1 MKKKM
6 GMKKRGI
13 KAAAALMLLGLFP
26 LSLSAK
32 EIKGTVRDA
41 ETRMPIIGA
50 TVIVNG
56 SSSGAISGADGTY
69 VITGV
74 SGDSC
79 LLAVD
84 YIGYRSIERTVV
96 LADAVTTVDF
106 DMQNEELQAG
116 EVQVVTRR
124 RSDTEAAMINTEKNI
139 PQIASGISAVQ
150 ISKSPDRNTS
160 EVVRRIPGITI
171 IDDRFIIVRG
181 LSQRYNNAWL
191 NGLAVPS
198 TEADSRAFSFDMIPS
213 SQVDNLL
220 VYKSPSPEIP
230 GDFAGGFVRITT
242 KGVPDRN
249 TLEFGYTTGFNT
261 RTQFH
266 RFLINP
272 GSKTDFLGFDVNK
285 RPLRSMVP
293 GHMGTV
299 TDPQQ
304 VTRLTKN
311 GFNNDW
317 RVRVRTPMPDQ
328 RLSFAIG
335 RRLKTRNE
343 KEIGNVTAVTY
354 SNTFK
359 TVRNMQNSRY
369 GLYSVTSDQP
379 VYLDNYIDNQYSNDV
394 RVGAMHNWSFELKGS
409 DRIEFKNLLNILG
422 RNRLTERTGTK
433 DISSMYYREQTEM
446 LYSSRLSY
454 SGQLAGFHT
463 LKNRG
468 GRLDWNAGYSYA
480 NRNEPDRRIVT
491 NQAGIGSE
499 SDIPG
504 AVLRNDNITRYYQTL
519 HDHIGSAGLNYEKT
533 LGRGNI
539 QPELKAGAYAEY
551 RSREYTPREFVYRYD
566 NLSYEERE
574 RYLTL
579 PYAQMMEGRYLGA
592 DKVYIDEITKKTN
605 AYSATVHQEAVYA
618 ALDLPLGKWNIYA
631 GARLEN
637 YTMKLTRD
645 KSNSADQSLIATK
658 THTTTDLLPSANVT
672 YKFSSKHQL
681 RAAYGR
687 SLNRPELREVS
698 PAVYFDFDLFSEI
711 GGNENLKTAYIDN
724 ADLRY
729 EFYPSNGEVI
739 SLGLFYKHFRNPI
752 EWTYIDM
759 GGSLRYNYE
768 NAASADNMG
777 IELDIRKSLDFMKL
791 PDFSL
796 VLNAAYIHSNVRFN
810 KEEVLTQP
818 DRPMQGQSPYV
829 INAGLFYQNDRIGLT
844 ASLLYNRIGK
854 RIIGIGKSNS
864 IDNDVNSTIPD
875 SYEMPRNTLD
885 LTISKTIGK
894 SVELRCTV
902 KDLLSEDVVYKQFPK
917 FEKDGKLYEREQVTR
932 SFNPGS
938 SVSLGISVKIN

>member
-1 MKKKM
+1 MPPLPLLPKNRKKM
-6 GMKKRGI
+6 NRMEKKIEMKKRGI
-13 KAAAALMLLGLFP
+13 RAAAALMLFGLCP
-26 LSLSAK
+26 LSLLAK
-32 EIKGTVRDA
+32 EIQGTVRDA

-56 SSSGAISGADGTY
+56 SSSGAISGMDGTY
-69 VITGV
+69 SITGI

-96 LADAVTTVDF
+96 LTDAVTTVDF

-293 GHMGTV
+293 GHMGAV

-343 KEIGNVTAVTY
+343 KEIGNVFIHVLEDA
-354 SNTFK
+354 
-359 TVRNMQNSRY
+359 
-369 GLYSVTSDQP
+369 G
-379 VYLDNYIDNQYSNDV
+379 VYKCTD
-394 RVGAMHNWSFELKGS
+394 
-409 DRIEFKNLLNILG
+409 
-422 RNRLTERTGTK
+422 
-433 DISSMYYREQTEM
+433 
-446 LYSSRLSY
+446 
-454 SGQLAGFHT
+454 
-463 LKNRG
+463 
-468 GRLDWNAGYSYA
+468 
-480 NRNEPDRRIVT
+480 
-491 NQAGIGSE
+491 
-499 SDIPG
+499 
-504 AVLRNDNITRYYQTL
+504 
-519 HDHIGSAGLNYEKT
+519 
-533 LGRGNI
+533 
-539 QPELKAGAYAEY
+539 
-551 RSREYTPREFVYRYD
+551 
-566 NLSYEERE
+566 
-574 RYLTL
+574 
-579 PYAQMMEGRYLGA
+579 EGREAFERFLR
-592 DKVYIDEITKKTN
+592 
-605 AYSATVHQEAVYA
+605 TVQ
-618 ALDLPLGKWNIYA
+618 
-631 GARLEN
+631 
-637 YTMKLTRD
+637 
-645 KSNSADQSLIATK
+645 
-658 THTTTDLLPSANVT
+658 
-672 YKFSSKHQL
+672 
-681 RAAYGR
+681 
-687 SLNRPELREVS
+687 
-698 PAVYFDFDLFSEI
+698 
-711 GGNENLKTAYIDN
+711 
-724 ADLRY
+724 
-729 EFYPSNGEVI
+729 
-739 SLGLFYKHFRNPI
+739 
-752 EWTYIDM
+752 
-759 GGSLRYNYE
+759 
-768 NAASADNMG
+768 
-777 IELDIRKSLDFMKL
+777 
-791 PDFSL
+791 
-796 VLNAAYIHSNVRFN
+796 
-810 KEEVLTQP
+810 
-818 DRPMQGQSPYV
+818 
-829 INAGLFYQNDRIGLT
+829 
-844 ASLLYNRIGK
+844 
-854 RIIGIGKSNS
+854 
-864 IDNDVNSTIPD
+864 
-875 SYEMPRNTLD
+875 
-885 LTISKTIGK
+885 
-894 SVELRCTV
+894 
-902 KDLLSEDVVYKQFPK
+902 
-917 FEKDGKLYEREQVTR
+917 
-932 SFNPGS
+932 
-938 SVSLGISVKIN
+938 